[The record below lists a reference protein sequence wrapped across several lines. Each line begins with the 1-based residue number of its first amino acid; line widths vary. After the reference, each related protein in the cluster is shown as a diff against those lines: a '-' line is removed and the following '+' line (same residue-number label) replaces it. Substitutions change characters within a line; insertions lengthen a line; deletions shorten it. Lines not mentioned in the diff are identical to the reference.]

1 MIKKWRRQ
9 SNVLR
14 LYIWRFEIFISI
26 SPFAFIVC
34 RLRSTIRIEM
44 QWICACN
51 KQRLIHSCVCN
62 DLTAGAIT
70 CWFISV
76 LTEFANL
83 CSFISVTASQAIS
96 HLSGS
101 FSAYV
106 QLQVSA
112 LANRAVIIDTFR
124 PPFFDLFRAIFDIVI
139 VSIVIEKETLSA
151 HFAAIFIACST
162 ILPEFIL
169 AISAFNF
176 GKILWV

>member
-14 LYIWRFEIFISI
+14 LYFGRIEIFMPI

-34 RLRSTIRIEM
+34 RLRNTIRFEM
-44 QWICACN
+44 EWVCARN
-51 KQRLIHSCVCN
+51 KQRLIHSCVLN
-62 DLTAGAIT
+62 ELTAWAIT
-70 CWFISV
+70 WGFISV
-76 LTEFANL
+76 LTDFTNL
-83 CSFISVTASQAIS
+83 CCCISVTASQALS

-112 LANRAVIIDTFR
+112 LANRAVIIDTFSR
-124 PPFFDLFRAIFDIVI
+124 PPFIDLFRTILYVII
-139 VSIVIEKETLSA
+139 VSVVVEKETLSA
-151 HFAAIFIACST
+151 NFAAIFIACCT

-169 AISAFNF
+169 AICAFNF
-176 GKILWV
+176 G